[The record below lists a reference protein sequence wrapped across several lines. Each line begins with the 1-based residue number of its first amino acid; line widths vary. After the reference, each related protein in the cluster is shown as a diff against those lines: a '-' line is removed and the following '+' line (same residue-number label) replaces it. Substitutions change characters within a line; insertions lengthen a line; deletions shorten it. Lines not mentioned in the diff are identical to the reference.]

1 MKITV
6 TKKTLI
12 SSLCILLLGIVIGWC
27 ASWFTF
33 RSLTN
38 NTDVVIPDS
47 LIHRENVII
56 DSLRTEN
63 EILKEQRE
71 KYKDSIYYVIWLRE
85 IEKEKI
91 WSLPLDSGLSLF
103 KERIGKYEKK

>member
-1 MKITV
+1 MTER
-6 TKKTLI
+6 TRGLLEG
-12 SSLCILLLGIVIGWC
+12 LCILVVGVVIGWC

-47 LIHRENVII
+47 LVHRENVII

-85 IEKEKI
+85 MEKEKI